1 MADNNKKSNFSSLS
15 QGEGRGEALI
25 TGAEA
30 LMRSLE
36 HQGVKTI
43 FGYPGGSIMPVFDA
57 LYDHRKE
64 LNHILVRHEQ
74 GATHAAQGFARVSG
88 EVGVCLVT
96 SGPGATNT
104 ITGIADAMIDSTP
117 IVVIAG
123 QVGTNFLGTDAF
135 QEVDLVGIT
144 QPITKW
150 SYQIRRAEDVAWAV
164 ARAFY
169 VAKSGR
175 PGPVVLDFAK
185 NAQVEKTEYAPTKVD
200 YVRSYLP
207 VPEMEPEAIRK
218 AAELINGAERPLV
231 LVGQGVELGEAQQEL
246 RAFIEKAGMPA
257 GCTLLGLSALPTNH
271 PLNKGMLGMHGNLGP
286 NINTNKCDVLIAV
299 GMRFDDRV
307 TGKLETYAKQ
317 AKIIHFDI
325 DPAEI
330 DKNVKT
336 DVAVLGDCK
345 ETLAAVTQLLEP
357 ANHQEWIDS
366 FRQYEEVEEEKVIR
380 PELHPAGKA
389 LSMGEVVRAVSE
401 ATHNEAILVTDV
413 GQNQMMS
420 ARYFKYSKERSIV
433 TSGGLGTMGFGLPAA
448 IGATWTSE
456 PHGMRIH
463 GGGGLQMNLQELGT
477 IMEQKAPVK
486 MILLNNNFL
495 GNVRQWQAMFFNRR
509 YSFTPMMNPDYMK
522 IASAYDIP
530 ARRVMTREELAKAIE
545 EMIVTDGPFL
555 LEACVEEEGNVM
567 PMTPPGGG
575 GQSDVVGMLK
585 SCEIKEFTLSM
596 DKKLYTIIVH
606 SENFAGLLNQVTA
619 VFTRRQINIESLNV
633 SASSIKGVHK
643 YTITAWT
650 DKDTIEKVTKQIT
663 KKIDVLQAHYF
674 TDDEIYQHEIALYK
688 ITTPTLEE
696 KPEVSKVIRKYNARI
711 VEVNAVFAIV
721 EKNGMSEEITNLYE
735 ELRQLDCV
743 LQFVRSGRV
752 AITTSCFE
760 RVNEYLADREAKY
773 RQSKH
778 QES

>member
-1 MADNNKKSNFSSLS
+1 MKNI
-15 QGEGRGEALI
+15 I

-57 LYDHRKE
+57 LYDHQQS

-74 GATHAAQGFARVSG
+74 GAAHAAQGFARVSG
-88 EVGVCLVT
+88 KVGVCLVT

-150 SYQIRRAEDVAWAV
+150 SYQIRSAEDVPWAV

-169 VAKSGR
+169 IAQSGR

-185 NAQVEKTEYAPTKVD
+185 DAQLEKTEYVPTKVD

-207 VPEMEPEAIRK
+207 TPEMDTEAIRQ
-218 AAELINGAERPLV
+218 AADLINSAKRPLV
-231 LVGQGVELGEAQQEL
+231 LVGQGVELGNAQQEL
-246 RAFIEKAGMPA
+246 RAFIEKAQMPA
-257 GCTLLGLSALPTNH
+257 GCTLLGLSALSTNH

-307 TGKLETYAKQ
+307 TGKLSAYAAQ

-330 DKNVKT
+330 DKNIKT

-345 ETLAAVTQLLEP
+345 ETLAAVTRLLKP
-357 ANHQEWIDS
+357 AKHQEWLDS
-366 FRQYEEVEEEKVIR
+366 FLTYEALEEEKVIN
-380 PELHPAGKA
+380 PELYPAGDA
-389 LSMGEVVRAVSE
+389 LSMGEVIRAVSE
-401 ATHNEAILVTDV
+401 ATDNEAILVTDV
-413 GQNQMMS
+413 GQNQMMA
-420 ARYFKYSKERSIV
+420 ARYFKYTKERSIV
-433 TSGGLGTMGFGLPAA
+433 TSGGLGTMGFSLPAA
-448 IGATWTSE
+448 IGATFGAPDRTVCAFM
-456 PHGMRIH
+456 GD
-463 GGGGLQMNLQELGT
+463 GGLQMNLQEFGT
-477 IMEQKAPVK
+477 VMEQKAPVK

-522 IASAYDIP
+522 IASAYEIP
-530 ARRVMTREELAKAIE
+530 SRRVMTREELKEAIA
-545 EMIVTDGPFL
+545 EMIATDGPFL
-555 LEACVEEEGNVM
+555 LEACVVEEGNVL
-567 PMTPPGGG
+567 PMTPPGGSVN
-575 GQSDVVGMLK
+575 QML
-585 SCEIKEFTLSM
+585 
-596 DKKLYTIIVH
+596 
-606 SENFAGLLNQVTA
+606 
-619 VFTRRQINIESLNV
+619 
-633 SASSIKGVHK
+633 
-643 YTITAWT
+643 
-650 DKDTIEKVTKQIT
+650 
-663 KKIDVLQAHYF
+663 
-674 TDDEIYQHEIALYK
+674 
-688 ITTPTLEE
+688 LE
-696 KPEVSKVIRKYNARI
+696 
-711 VEVNAVFAIV
+711 
-721 EKNGMSEEITNLYE
+721 
-735 ELRQLDCV
+735 C
-743 LQFVRSGRV
+743 
-752 AITTSCFE
+752 
-760 RVNEYLADREAKY
+760 
-773 RQSKH
+773 
-778 QES
+778 

>member
-1 MADNNKKSNFSSLS
+1 MINSDTKNNASSSFSGTDCS
-15 QGEGRGEALI
+15 EAQI

-36 HQGVKTI
+36 YQGVKTI

-57 LYDHRKE
+57 LYDHRKT

-74 GATHAAQGFARVSG
+74 GAAHAAQGFARVSG

-185 NAQVEKTEYAPTKVD
+185 NAQVDKTEYVPTKVD
-200 YVRSYLP
+200 YIRSYLP
-207 VPEMEPEAIRK
+207 VPEMNSEAIRQ
-218 AAELINGAERPLV
+218 AAELINGAVRPLV

-246 RAFIEKAGMPA
+246 RTFIEKAGMPA
-257 GCTLLGLSALPTNH
+257 GCTLLGLSALPTAH

-286 NINTNKCDVLIAV
+286 NINTGKCDVLIAV

-307 TGKLETYAKQ
+307 TGKLSTYATQ

-330 DKNVKT
+330 DKNVKV

-345 ETLAAVTQLLEP
+345 ETLATVTELLKP
-357 ANHQEWIDS
+357 AEHKEWLET
-366 FRQYEEVEEEKVIR
+366 FLPYEKVEEEKVIR

-401 ATHNEAILVTDV
+401 ATGNEAILVTDV
-413 GQNQMMS
+413 GQNQMMA
-420 ARYFKYSKERSIV
+420 ARYFKYSKKRSIV

-448 IGATWTSE
+448 IGATFGSPDRTVCVFM
-456 PHGMRIH
+456 GD
-463 GGGGLQMNLQELGT
+463 GGLQMNIQELGT
-477 IMEQKAPVK
+477 VMEQKAPVK
-486 MILLNNNFL
+486 IILLNNNFL

-522 IASAYDIP
+522 IASAYAIP
-530 ARRVMTREELAKAIE
+530 TRRVMKRDELAAAID
-545 EMIVTDGPFL
+545 EMIATDGPFL

-567 PMTPPGGG
+567 PMTPPGGSVN
-575 GQSDVVGMLK
+575 QML
-585 SCEIKEFTLSM
+585 
-596 DKKLYTIIVH
+596 
-606 SENFAGLLNQVTA
+606 
-619 VFTRRQINIESLNV
+619 
-633 SASSIKGVHK
+633 
-643 YTITAWT
+643 
-650 DKDTIEKVTKQIT
+650 
-663 KKIDVLQAHYF
+663 
-674 TDDEIYQHEIALYK
+674 
-688 ITTPTLEE
+688 LE
-696 KPEVSKVIRKYNARI
+696 
-711 VEVNAVFAIV
+711 
-721 EKNGMSEEITNLYE
+721 
-735 ELRQLDCV
+735 C
-743 LQFVRSGRV
+743 
-752 AITTSCFE
+752 
-760 RVNEYLADREAKY
+760 
-773 RQSKH
+773 
-778 QES
+778 